1 MATYTC
7 VLQITFMN
15 EVLIKE
21 KAVNHNPLTSNGE
34 GAIEMYMHTQF
45 PPYLYSHHKLVR
57 LVKAEVDLAFTPLSV
72 DQSWEPPNQFICTA
86 LHSIKPNSVSFDV
99 N

>member
-34 GAIEMYMHTQF
+34 GAIEMYMHTKF

-57 LVKAEVDLAFTPLSV
+57 LVKAEVVLAFTPFTL
-72 DQSWEPPNQFICTA
+72 C
-86 LHSIKPNSVSFDV
+86 
-99 N
+99 